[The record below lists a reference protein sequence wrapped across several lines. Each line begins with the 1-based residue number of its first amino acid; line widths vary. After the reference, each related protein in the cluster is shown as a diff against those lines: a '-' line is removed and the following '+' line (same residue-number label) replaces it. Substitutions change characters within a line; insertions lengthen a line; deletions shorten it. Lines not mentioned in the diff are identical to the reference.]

1 MEQGVYREQENS
13 HLEYPD
19 HTTGLEDKPSAQ
31 NIWLLRKKF
40 KYLEGTDK

>member
-19 HTTGLEDKPSAQ
+19 HTTGLEDKPSAP
-31 NIWLLRKKF
+31 
-40 KYLEGTDK
+40 G